1 MAPTVEVDRFD
12 SAFGAQSGGD
22 LFRPSHK
29 NHGQKK
35 PYQKGPPSRRLNI
48 GGRSGWRPSLARLE
62 AIAIGFLNVF

>member
-35 PYQKGPPSRRLNI
+35 PYQKGPPPI
-48 GGRSGWRPSLARLE
+48 GSKLE
-62 AIAIGFLNVF
+62 AGVAGGHR